1 MKQICQKILGV
12 LIIIVLVMSFHQS
25 FAVTQSEINS
35 QKNQQTQNNNKIND
49 VEKKKDEVEAQKS
62 AVQKEVET
70 LSTQINYYED
80 QIDELD
86 SKINEANNK
95 INEAENRITQAQ
107 NNYDKKQEILE
118 KRIVAVYE
126 AGETSYL
133 DVLLNSQSV
142 TEFISKYYIVSE
154 VAEHDVELLN
164 EIQTQKQEIE
174 TAKQDLEKSKEE
186 LTTAKSSKTSVANE
200 LKTAK
205 SQKDAKV
212 AQLSEEEKKLEA
224 EIQELQ
230 VANRQLANQIKE
242 AERKY
247 AEQLAALNNGSSSGS
262 GGGSIPPTG
271 SGYLMRPISG
281 GSISAN
287 GYYPSGRFHGAIDYA
302 VSEGTP
308 VYAAAD
314 GVVMLTANLTSSY
327 GTHVVIRHGNGL
339 QTYYAH
345 GTRGSICV
353 SSGQIVKKGQQ
364 IMRSGNTGNSSGPHL
379 HFEVRVSPYNY
390 NGYATRYGQDSRVN
404 PNNYM

>member
-12 LIIIVLVMSFHQS
+12 TIIIVLVMSFHQS

-35 QKNQQTQNNNKIND
+35 QKNQQTQNKNKIND
-49 VEKKKDEVEAQKS
+49 AEKKKDEIEAEKS
-62 AVQKEVET
+62 EVQKEVET
-70 LSTQINYYED
+70 LSTQINSYED

-86 SKINEANNK
+86 SKINDANNK
-95 INEAENRITQAQ
+95 INDAENRIAQAQ

-154 VAEHDVELLN
+154 VAEHDVELLE
-164 EIQTQKQEIE
+164 EIQKQKQEIE
-174 TAKQDLEKSKEE
+174 TAKHDLENSKQE
-186 LTTAKSSKTSVANE
+186 LTTARSSKTSVANE
-200 LKTAK
+200 LKSAK

-212 AQLSEEEKKLEA
+212 AQLSEEEKKVEA

-247 AEQLAALNNGSSSGS
+247 AEQLAALNKPSSGS
-262 GGGSIPPTG
+262 GGSTPVTG
-271 SGYLMRPISG
+271 SGYLMRPING

-287 GYYPSGRFHGAIDYA
+287 GYYPSGKFHGAIDYA
-302 VSEGTP
+302 VAEGTP

-327 GTHVVIRHGNGL
+327 GTHVVIRHANGL

-390 NGYATRYGQDSRVN
+390 NGYAKAYGQDSRVN

>member
-1 MKQICQKILGV
+1 MKQVYQKIVGV
-12 LIIIVLVMSFHQS
+12 LIIIVLVMSFHQC
-25 FAVTQSEINS
+25 FAVTQSEINA

-70 LSTQINYYED
+70 LSTQINSYED

-86 SKINEANNK
+86 AKINDANDK
-95 INEAENRITQAQ
+95 IKEAENRINQAQ
-107 NNYDKKQEILE
+107 NDYDRKQEMLE

-154 VAEHDVELLN
+154 VAEHDVQLLD
-164 EIQTQKQEIE
+164 EIQRQKQEIE
-174 TAKQDLEKSKEE
+174 TAKQDLENSKQE
-186 LTTAKSSKTSVANE
+186 LTTAKSSKTSIANE

-212 AQLSEEEKKLEA
+212 AQLSEEERALEA

-242 AERKY
+242 AEKKY
-247 AEQLAALNNGSSSGS
+247 AQQLAELNNGSSSGS
-262 GGGSIPPTG
+262 GGSIPPTG
-271 SGYLMRPISG
+271 SGYLMRPING

-339 QTYYAH
+339 QTYYGH

-353 SSGQIVKKGQQ
+353 SAGQIVKKGQQ

-390 NGYATRYGQDSRVN
+390 NGYATKYGQDSRVN

>member
-12 LIIIVLVMSFHQS
+12 TIIIVLVMSFHQS

-35 QKNQQTQNNNKIND
+35 QKNQQTQNKNKIND
-49 VEKKKDEVEAQKS
+49 AEKKKDEIEAEKS
-62 AVQKEVET
+62 EVQKEVET
-70 LSTQINYYED
+70 LSTQINSYED

-86 SKINEANNK
+86 SKINDANNK
-95 INEAENRITQAQ
+95 INDAENRIAQAQ

-154 VAEHDVELLN
+154 VAEHDVELLE
-164 EIQTQKQEIE
+164 EIQKQKQEIE
-174 TAKQDLEKSKEE
+174 TAKHDLENSKQE
-186 LTTAKSSKTSVANE
+186 LTTARSSKTSVANE
-200 LKTAK
+200 LKSAK

-212 AQLSEEEKKLEA
+212 AQLSEEEKKVEA

-247 AEQLAALNNGSSSGS
+247 AEQLAALNKPSSGS
-262 GGGSIPPTG
+262 GGSTPVTG
-271 SGYLMRPISG
+271 SGYLMRPING

-287 GYYPSGRFHGAIDYA
+287 GYYPSGKFHGAIDYA
-302 VSEGTP
+302 VAEGTP

-314 GVVMLTANLTSSY
+314 GVVMLTANLASSY

-390 NGYATRYGQDSRVN
+390 NGYAKAYGQDSRVN